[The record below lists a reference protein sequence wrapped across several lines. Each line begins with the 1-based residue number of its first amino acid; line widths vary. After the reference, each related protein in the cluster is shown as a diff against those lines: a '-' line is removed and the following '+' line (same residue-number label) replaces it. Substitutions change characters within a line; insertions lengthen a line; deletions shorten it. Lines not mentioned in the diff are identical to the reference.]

1 MTKNFD
7 TLLEQMLSEMMPAS
21 MYDDMGTAT
30 SKISKKIEELPG
42 KSQHWGPLQNL
53 APEVREQIV
62 KAIIQN
68 VFPDNDENTYS
79 IAIDNSQQLKSAII
93 DAVKEVAAVNPE
105 FKATAKW
112 AAKFLADRLSNKDL
126 LGNVKYT
133 TMSGEET
140 IKKNV
145 TQKEVKQALNKALE
159 EAPAEEPAE
168 TSSEEEETTEKPKDS
183 NVETVYMKAADL
195 SSDDP
200 DLRKAFSKLPED
212 VEMSYQDV
220 LKTIKTPKPGEAL
233 ALFDKLLD
241 SGGLTE
247 TEKEVEPDE
256 DEEVKDLDLDDEDEV
271 ETRGYES
278 DFERAIRDIG
288 GVRTTREFNPS
299 WD

>member
-30 SKISKKIEELPG
+30 SNISKKIEELPG
-42 KSQHWGPLQNL
+42 KSQHWGPLQKL
-53 APEVREQIV
+53 TPEVREQIV

-105 FKATAKW
+105 FKANSKW

-159 EAPAEEPAE
+159 EAPKEAPEETQAEEPSEQEEKQAKTEMVFTKTPDVDYEPPAE
-168 TSSEEEETTEKPKDS
+168 
-183 NVETVYMKAADL
+183 L
-195 SSDDP
+195 Q
-200 DLRKAFSKLPED
+200 KAFDSIPED
-212 VEMSYQDV
+212 KELSWQQVVKLIQ
-220 LKTIKTPKPGEAL
+220 TTPAL
-233 ALFDKLLD
+233 ALLD
-241 SGGLTE
+241 AKGLIE
-247 TEKEVEPDE
+247 TEKDVDEEEQEYGSELSAPDFEE
-256 DEEVKDLDLDDEDEV
+256 DET
-271 ETRGYES
+271 ETRGYEGE
-278 DFERAIRDIG
+278 FERAMRDVG
-288 GVRTTREFNPS
+288 GISTSRDFNPS